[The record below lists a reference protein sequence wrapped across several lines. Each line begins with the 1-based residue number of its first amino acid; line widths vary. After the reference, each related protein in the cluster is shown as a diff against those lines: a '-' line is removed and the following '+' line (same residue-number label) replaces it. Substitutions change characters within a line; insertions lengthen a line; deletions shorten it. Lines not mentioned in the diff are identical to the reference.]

1 MAWTAPRTWAVSEV
15 VTAAIMNTYI
25 RDNQLYLKTDID
37 TINASSYPSILDN
50 EIYVVPAT
58 NVGVAETVLSAFTV
72 LADTLDTNGL
82 LLRVMWSGYLAATA
96 NNKVMR
102 VYFGG
107 VGGTK
112 LWDSGAMVLNG
123 DNWQIEMQI
132 SRVGVGSQYATVGT
146 LFGQPAPAA
155 KQQAQ
160 ERQSAAEDETANLDV
175 TLTGQS
181 SVGGGEITANQ
192 ILVELL

>member
-25 RDNQLYLKTDID
+25 RDNQLYLKTEID